1 MSKQSTV
8 DMHKCS
14 IQTSGNIFIYFNFK
28 KTIYG
33 LCLCT
38 LRINVRCVGPETAL
52 DKILRIY
59 TIIIILDEPVTNLV
73 YFVVVLT
80 IFFNTL

>member
-1 MSKQSTV
+1 M
-8 DMHKCS
+8 
-14 IQTSGNIFIYFNFK
+14 
-28 KTIYG
+28 G